1 MSMGSK
7 ERITA
12 SFLELLKTRRF
23 KDITI
28 EDISKL
34 AGIDSY
40 EFHKLFSNKESVI
53 REHVRIL
60 LGPWEEAVNRSGQ
73 GVKSNTL
80 KILVEHMKANK
91 DLYSLLKKR
100 GLYHI
105 VSEEIYRVCGKAPKY
120 MMITIA
126 MALSATAALSAAPMG
141 NVHEQSIVL
150 VSVVD
155 EVVPQYDIENEET
168 KVRGQS
174 IVYSTDSIAKSDVST
189 SFNIIQSNDSNC
201 RGETAI
207 VVSATELTAQ
217 IDGKTYTTEG
227 VDIVMD
233 GISFGSSADITHS
246 YDGIVM
252 AGYNVGSFT
261 VNWKTNENLVDAV
274 YQANITLSYI
284 AL

>member
-1 MSMGSK
+1 MRSK

-12 SFLELLKTRRF
+12 SFLELLKTRRY

-28 EDISKL
+28 EDILSHS
-34 AGIDSY
+34 GTDSS
-40 EFHKLFSNKESVI
+40 EFHKLFSNKESII
-53 REHVRIL
+53 REHVKIL
-60 LGPWEEAVNRSGQ
+60 LGPWEEAVNRSGLS
-73 GVKSNTL
+73 GSSKTF
-80 KILVEHMKANK
+80 KILVEHMKSNK
-91 DLYSLLKKR
+91 DFYNLLKKR

-105 VSEEIYRVCGKAPKY
+105 VSEEINRVCGKAPKY
-120 MMITIA
+120 LMITIA
-126 MALSATAALSAAPMG
+126 MALSATAALNAAPMG
-141 NVHEQSIVL
+141 NVQEQSIVL

-155 EVVPQYDIENEET
+155 EVVPQYDIENEDT

-174 IVYSTDSIAKSDVST
+174 IVYSTDSIAKGDVST
-189 SFNIIQSNDSNC
+189 SFSIVQSNDSNC

-217 IDGKTYTTEG
+217 IDGRTYTTEG

-233 GISFGSSADITHS
+233 GVSFGSSADMTHS

-252 AGYNVGSFT
+252 AGCNVGSFT
-261 VNWKTNENLVDAV
+261 VNWKTNESLVDAV